1 MGVIKIR
8 NAIRLSA
15 CAVAVL
21 TTVVIGLRTADLI
34 EARNEAKRLEQ
45 TLRHEL
51 LTLSQTSEAS
61 VEAIRTCEQ
70 RFRLLKRLVAHPN
83 EQVTKEMTSL
93 AAQITS
99 IVGSL
104 QQDAARIRKLNQTLT
119 NRLVGEQRSVLLAF
133 FVGLPQK
140 ASLGQIVSDSVT
152 IRENLSLQRGKLDSI
167 SQNLNLLAVSEIQKL
182 KEQGS
187 VMTEKIAQ
195 FFLEV
200 DVHRKA
206 HRTNV
211 NKPLLNANLSTLA
224 KLVACVNLLEQF
236 DSIQKREIHLRDTP

>member
-1 MGVIKIR
+1 MGVLKTR

-15 CAVAVL
+15 CAMGVL
-21 TTVVIGLRTADLI
+21 TTVVIGLRMADLI
-34 EARNEAKRLEQ
+34 EARNEGKKLEQ
-45 TLRHEL
+45 TLSHEL
-51 LTLSQTSEAS
+51 LTLSQTSSAS

-83 EQVTKEMTSL
+83 PQVTKEMTSL

-99 IVGSL
+99 VVGSL
-104 QQDAARIRKLNQTLT
+104 KQDAAQIRELNQTLT
-119 NRLVGEQRSVLLAF
+119 NRLVGEQSRVFLAF

-140 ASLGQIVSDSVT
+140 TSLGRIVSDSQT
-152 IRENLSLQRGKLDSI
+152 IGENLRLQRGKLNSI
-167 SQNLNLLAVSEIQKL
+167 SQNLNRIAVSEIQKL

-187 VMTEKIAQ
+187 VMTETMAQ

-200 DVHRKA
+200 EAHRKA
-206 HRTNV
+206 HRTMGSEL
-211 NKPLLNANLSTLA
+211 LLNANLSTLA

-236 DSIQKREIHLRDTP
+236 DSIQKGNIHLTDAP